1 MKKWRYIVILFIGVG
16 AALLLSKVPWADNL
30 NLYVYDFFLANTT
43 VSSIAGD
50 DIVVIGIDDEAL
62 QRFDAPLVLWHK
74 YLAHVINGVA
84 DGKAK
89 GIALDIIPTISLDQI
104 APELDRQL
112 IRAMRRAHNQ
122 GTPVYLGFRAG
133 TSRVMPH
140 RKFLFAASDIGFLN
154 LYPDRDGKIRSQ
166 ITSLVGGNSRTA
178 QALPSL
184 MTGLIRTDMPLLAE
198 ERHNRVY
205 IDYRL
210 TLPPVFAFDEVY
222 DWAEDGNIDRLKNAF
237 KDKVVFIGVTS
248 PTLSDIYTAPI
259 KLRSAPTDRIP
270 GVVIHALTTK
280 TLLAEQ
286 RMRDVP
292 PALVWSLAIAVALG
306 SGLLFL
312 SLSPRR
318 AAGAVAAFLIVIV
331 FGTMYA
337 LTSFWIIPVAPLLFS
352 LLIPGACTGGYRYAI
367 EYQQFRHLKRFFKS
381 YVNPQVMQEIID
393 NPKLVSFA
401 GKKVIA
407 TVMFT
412 DIRNFTPLSEKLDP
426 RVLVAGL
433 NRYFSEMTKTVIEVD
448 GYLNRYLGDGILA
461 IFGAPNNLPV
471 EGALAA
477 VRCGHNMLERLEE
490 LNKSEIFPGVADK
503 LQIGI
508 GIHTG
513 EAVVGNIGCYE
524 KMDYSII
531 GDTVNLASRIEGLTK
546 QFGTPLLISESTYNR
561 VKDMVKAEFVDSVK
575 VKGRVQEVKIYKLL
589 SIKEEG

>member
-16 AALLLSKVPWADNL
+16 AAILLSRLPWADNL

-43 VSSIAGD
+43 VRSMPDD

-84 DGKAK
+84 DGGAK

-104 APELDRQL
+104 APELDSQL
-112 IRAMRRAHNQ
+112 IRAMRRACNL

-166 ITSLVGGNSRTA
+166 ITSLVSGNSRTA
-178 QALPSL
+178 HSLPSL
-184 MTGLIRTDMPLLAE
+184 MTGLIRPDVPLASE
-198 ERHNRVY
+198 KQPNRVY

-210 TLPPVFAFDEVY
+210 ALPHVLAFGQVY
-222 DWAEDGNIDRLKNAF
+222 DWAEDGNIDKLKNAF
-237 KDKVVFIGVTS
+237 KGKVVFIGVTS

-280 TLLAEQ
+280 TLLADQ
-286 RMRDVP
+286 RIRDVP
-292 PALVWSLAIAVALG
+292 SVLVWSLAIIVALV
-306 SGLLFL
+306 SGILFL
-312 SLSPRR
+312 SVSPWR
-318 AAGAVAAFLIVIV
+318 AVGVIAALFIVIIL
-331 FGTMYA
+331 GIMYV
-337 LTSFWIIPVAPLLFS
+337 LTSFWILPFSPLLFS
-352 LLIPGACTGGYRYAI
+352 LLIPGASTGAYRYAI
-367 EYQQFRHLKRFFKS
+367 EYQQFRRLKRFFKS

-393 NPKLVSFA
+393 NPELVSFA

-412 DIRNFTPLSEKLDP
+412 DIRNFTTLSERLDP

-433 NRYFSEMTKTVIEVD
+433 NRYFSEMTRTVIEVD

-477 VRCGHNMLERLEE
+477 VRCGYNMLERLEE

-546 QFGTPLLISESTYNR
+546 QYQAPLLVSESTYNR
-561 VKDMVKAEFVDSVK
+561 VKDMVKAEFVDCVK